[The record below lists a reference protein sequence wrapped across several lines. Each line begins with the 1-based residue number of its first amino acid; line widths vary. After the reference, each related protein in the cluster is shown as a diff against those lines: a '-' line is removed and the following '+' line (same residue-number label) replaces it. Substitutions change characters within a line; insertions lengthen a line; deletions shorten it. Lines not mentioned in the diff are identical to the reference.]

1 MINSLNSNLN
11 YDYNTSNFKQD
22 KNIDFKINKHGVAVI
37 TGEGA
42 LSYRG
47 KKFEYNPKIFGLD
60 KSISKKD
67 MKEFNNFMKSNAL
80 KDPNKIKKSSLKN
93 LGKDYNSWDIKD
105 EDIKLMTFSSYSQN
119 VSSWA

>member
-22 KNIDFKINKHGVAVI
+22 KILDLNQQTRSSVI

-42 LSYRG
+42 LPYRG

-60 KSISKKD
+60 ESISKKD
-67 MKEFNNFMKSNAL
+67 MQEFNNFMKSN
-80 KDPNKIKKSSLKN
+80 
-93 LGKDYNSWDIKD
+93 
-105 EDIKLMTFSSYSQN
+105 
-119 VSSWA
+119 